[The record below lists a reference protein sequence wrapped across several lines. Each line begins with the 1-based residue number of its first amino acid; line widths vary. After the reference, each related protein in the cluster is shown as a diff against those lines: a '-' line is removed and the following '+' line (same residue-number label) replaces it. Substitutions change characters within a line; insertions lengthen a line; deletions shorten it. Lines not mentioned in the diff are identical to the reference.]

1 MMNPTAHRLI
11 NAVTRAHAAVRDAL
25 LLLLLP

>member
-1 MMNPTAHRLI
+1 MNPTAHCLI